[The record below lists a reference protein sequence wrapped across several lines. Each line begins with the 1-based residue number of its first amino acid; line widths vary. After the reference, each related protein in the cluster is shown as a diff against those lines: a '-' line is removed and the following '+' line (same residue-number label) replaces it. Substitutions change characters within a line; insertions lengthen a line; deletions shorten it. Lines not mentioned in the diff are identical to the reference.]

1 VAAARE
7 LFAGDEFAGHEIE
20 AELGR
25 GGMGVVYRARHLA
38 LDRLRALKVI
48 VPELSADERFR
59 ARFQRESRLAASI
72 EHPNVI
78 PIHHAGEEDGLLYL
92 AMRLVDGRDL
102 RAMLE
107 ADGRLEPAAAARI
120 LTAVAA
126 SLDAAHA
133 RGLVHRDVKPANV
146 LIEEGDDAGH
156 VFLTDFGISRVSGRG
171 GTVTSTGEFL
181 GSVDYVAPEQ
191 VEGGEVDG
199 RADVYSLG
207 CVAYHA
213 LTGAPPFPRDND
225 LARLFAHANAPR
237 PRASE
242 AAHGLSTAVDDVIA
256 QSMAIDPDDRYPTAG
271 ALAADLEQAVG
282 GVSGAPDRIARPRS
296 ASEVGTKPIRAA
308 PRGRRALV
316 ALLAVVALA
325 IAAALVVVLPGDED
339 GSDGP
344 DGARVPQPSAT
355 ATVDVG
361 RGPVGLTV
369 GEINVWVAS
378 REAGEVYAIDP
389 ITDAQAR
396 SPVPIAGDPTAV
408 AVGHGSIWV
417 VNDSGNSVVR
427 LDPGEGEPPETIPVG
442 AAPSDIAVDASWVW
456 VSVEGQNE
464 VARIDPDRNLVD
476 QTVPVDS
483 EPRSV
488 AIGEG
493 AVWVANIAGG
503 TVSRIDPASATTVGN
518 PIPVGPRPNDLAV
531 GDGAVWVT
539 DVVNGTV
546 NRVDAESGE
555 VGKPIDVGV
564 KPRGIKVGLGYVWIA
579 NGDDDNVVRVDAE
592 TEELVGEPVL
602 VGDDPADLAIGAGSV
617 WTTNFGDATV
627 SRIDPQPD

>member
-1 VAAARE
+1 VSAARE
-7 LFAGDEFAGHEIE
+7 LFAGEEFAGHVIEREI
-20 AELGR
+20 GR
-25 GGMGVVYRARHLA
+25 GGMGVVYRARHLL
-38 LDRLRALKVI
+38 LDRERALKAI
-48 VPELSADERFR
+48 VPELSTDPKFRQRFE
-59 ARFQRESRLAASI
+59 RESRLAASI

-78 PIHHAGEEDGLLYL
+78 PIHHAGEEKGLLYL
-92 AMRLVDGRDL
+92 AMRLVEGRDL
-102 RAMLE
+102 RAMIHDFGAL
-107 ADGRLEPAAAARI
+107 DPRQAARI
-120 LTAVAA
+120 VSAVAA
-126 SLDAAHA
+126 ALDAAHA
-133 RGLVHRDVKPANV
+133 RGLVHRDVKPANI
-146 LIEEGDDAGH
+146 LIEYRGLSDH
-156 VFLTDFGISRVSGRG
+156 VFLTDFGISRISGRG

-191 VEGGEVDG
+191 VEGREVDG

-242 AAHGLSTAVDDVIA
+242 VAAQLPAAVDDVIGRA
-256 QSMAIDPDDRYPTAG
+256 MAVDPDHRYPTAG
-271 ALAADLEQAVG
+271 AFAADLERAVG
-282 GVSGAPDRIARPRS
+282 GVAPSPGRLAGPGPG
-296 ASEVGTKPIRAA
+296 SEAATRRIRAA
-308 PRGRRALV
+308 PARRVGLV
-316 ALLAVVALA
+316 AVLV
-325 IAAALVVVLPGDED
+325 AAALAAVALVIVLGGDD
-339 GSDGP
+339 GGSGGSDGS
-344 DGARVPQPSAT
+344 GRAQPSIA

-464 VARIDPDRNLVD
+464 VVRIDPDRNLVD
-476 QTVPVDS
+476 QTIPVDS

-546 NRVDAESGE
+546 RRVDAESGE
-555 VGKPIDVGV
+555 VGKPVEVGV

-579 NGDDDNVVRVDAE
+579 NGDDDNVVRVDPASGDV
-592 TEELVGEPVL
+592 VGDPVG

-627 SRIDPQPD
+627 SRIEP

>member
-7 LFAGDEFAGHEIE
+7 LFAGEEFAGHLIEGEI
-20 AELGR
+20 GR
-25 GGMGVVYRARHLA
+25 GGMGVVYRARHLL
-38 LDRLRALKVI
+38 LDRERALKAI
-48 VPELSADERFR
+48 VPELSADPKFRQRFE
-59 ARFQRESRLAASI
+59 RESRLAASI

-78 PIHHAGEEDGLLYL
+78 PIHHAGEEKGLLYL
-92 AMRLVDGRDL
+92 AMRLVEGRDL
-102 RAMLE
+102 RAMIDE
-107 ADGRLEPAAAARI
+107 YAALDPRQVARI
-120 LTAVAA
+120 VSAVAA
-126 SLDAAHA
+126 ALDAAHA
-133 RGLVHRDVKPANV
+133 RGLVHRDVKPANI
-146 LIEEGDDAGH
+146 LIEYRGVSDH
-156 VFLTDFGISRVSGRG
+156 VFLTDFGISRISGRG

-191 VEGGEVDG
+191 VEGREVDG

-213 LTGAPPFPRDND
+213 LTGEPPFPRDND

-237 PRASE
+237 PHPSDV
-242 AAHGLSTAVDDVIA
+242 AAQLPAEVDDVIA
-256 QSMAIDPDDRYPTAG
+256 RAMAIDPDDRYPTAG
-271 ALAADLEQAVG
+271 AFAADLERAVG
-282 GVSGAPDRIARPRS
+282 GVAPSPGRVAGPGP
-296 ASEVGTKPIRAA
+296 ASEGATRRIRAA
-308 PRGRRALV
+308 PARRVGLV
-316 ALLAVVALA
+316 AVLAAAALA
-325 IAAALVVVLPGDED
+325 AAAALVIAPSGDD
-339 GSDGP
+339 GGSGGSDGS
-344 DGARVPQPSAT
+344 GRPQPSIT

-369 GEINVWVAS
+369 GEIQVWVAS
-378 REAGEVYAIDP
+378 RDAGEVYAIDP

-427 LDPGEGEPPETIPVG
+427 LDPGEGTRPVTIPVG

-564 KPRGIKVGLGYVWIA
+564 KPRGIKVGLGYIWIA
-579 NGDDDNVVRVDAE
+579 NGDDDNVVRVNPE
-592 TEELVGEPVL
+592 TEQLVGKPVR
-602 VGDDPADLAIGAGSV
+602 VGDDPADLAIGAGSI